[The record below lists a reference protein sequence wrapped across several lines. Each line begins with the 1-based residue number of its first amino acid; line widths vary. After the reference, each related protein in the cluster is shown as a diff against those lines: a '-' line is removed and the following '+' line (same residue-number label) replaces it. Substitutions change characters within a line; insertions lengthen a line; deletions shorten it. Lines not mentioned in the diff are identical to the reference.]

1 LRPLL
6 KLANKAYKWDN
17 FSLMNSDAFPSSEN
31 PSAENPNAADG
42 ATALPQREHLRSVLR
57 SLLRPMARLA
67 MAHGVKFNEFAD
79 MLKLAYLDAGKQTL
93 AENGQR
99 INASTVSV
107 ATGLHRKDASVFLSQ
122 DEAHIEAEPPI
133 EARVF
138 ARWTTDPRYL
148 SVSGEPLALLRSS
161 GVENGA
167 EGGTENRAA
176 IATFETLVRSITQ
189 DVRAR
194 AVLESM
200 IRLELVKVNDQDK
213 IELLSHELIPSRA
226 VGKMLDLLRD
236 NTRDHLNAA
245 VSNTL
250 GGQPAYLEQS
260 IYANG
265 LTAESTEKI
274 HQIIRKRWLTLT
286 QAVVPSIQ
294 RAIDEDAKVIDGE
307 EQESTRM
314 RVGLYFYSE
323 KEPRQ

>member
-1 LRPLL
+1 
-6 KLANKAYKWDN
+6 
-17 FSLMNSDAFPSSEN
+17 MNSDAFPSSEK
-31 PSAENPNAADG
+31 PSSANPNATEG

-57 SLLRPMARLA
+57 SLLRPIARLA

-79 MLKLAYLDAGKQTL
+79 MLKLAYLDAGKQAL

-148 SVSGEPLALLRSS
+148 SISGEPMALLRSS
-161 GVENGA
+161 GVENND

-176 IATFETLVRSITQ
+176 NATFETLVRSITQ
-189 DVRAR
+189 DVRPR

-200 IRLELVKVNDQDK
+200 IRLELARINDKDH

-250 GGQPAYLEQS
+250 GGQPAFLEQS

-274 HQIIRKRWLTLT
+274 HQTIRKRWLTLT
-286 QAVVPSIQ
+286 QAVVPTIQ
-294 RAIDEDAKVIDGE
+294 RAIDDDAKVIDSA

>member
-1 LRPLL
+1 
-6 KLANKAYKWDN
+6 
-17 FSLMNSDAFPSSEN
+17 MNSNDSSSSTN
-31 PSAENPNAADG
+31 SSAADG
-42 ATALPQREHLRSVLR
+42 SNALPQREHLRAVLR
-57 SLLRPMARLA
+57 SLLRPLARLA
-67 MAHGVKFNEFAD
+67 MAHGLKFNEFAD

-93 AENGQR
+93 AETGQR

-107 ATGLHRKDASVFLSQ
+107 ATGLHRKDATVFLSQ

-148 SVSGEPLALLRSS
+148 SEAGEPLALSRSS
-161 GVENGA
+161 NN
-167 EGGTENRAA
+167 EGELDNNPMSQS
-176 IATFETLVRSITQ
+176 FEALSRSITQ
-189 DVRAR
+189 DVRPR

-200 IRLELVKVNDQDK
+200 IRLELVKINADDK

-245 VSNTL
+245 VNNTL
-250 GGQPAYLEQS
+250 GGQPAFLEQS

-265 LTAESTEKI
+265 LTAKSSEKI
-274 HQIIRKRWLTLT
+274 HQAIRKRWLTLT
-286 QAVVPSIQ
+286 QGVVPTIQ
-294 RAIDEDAKVIDGE
+294 RAIDEDAKVIDSA
-307 EQESTRM
+307 EQESTRI

>member
-1 LRPLL
+1 
-6 KLANKAYKWDN
+6 
-17 FSLMNSDAFPSSEN
+17 MNSDGPSS
-31 PSAENPNAADG
+31 STQSGTADG
-42 ATALPQREHLRSVLR
+42 SNALPQREHLRSVLR

-93 AENGQR
+93 AETGQR
-99 INASTVSV
+99 INASSVSV

-122 DEAHIEAEPPI
+122 AEAHIEAEPPI

-148 SVSGEPLALLRSS
+148 SSAGEPLALSRTANSESDAPNSS
-161 GVENGA
+161 NNA
-167 EGGTENRAA
+167 S
-176 IATFETLVRSITQ
+176 FEDLAKSITQ
-189 DVRAR
+189 DVRPR

-200 IRLELVKVNDQDK
+200 IRLDLVKINAADKLELVN
-213 IELLSHELIPSRA
+213 HELIPSRA

-250 GGQPAYLEQS
+250 GGQPAFLEQS

-265 LTAESTEKI
+265 LTEQSSEKI

-286 QAVVPSIQ
+286 QGVVPTIQ
-294 RAIDEDAKVIDGE
+294 RAIDEDAKVIDSA

>member
-1 LRPLL
+1 
-6 KLANKAYKWDN
+6 
-17 FSLMNSDAFPSSEN
+17 MNSNGPSS
-31 PSAENPNAADG
+31 SAQSGSSDSSN
-42 ATALPQREHLRSVLR
+42 ALPQREHLRSVLR

-93 AENGQR
+93 AETGQR
-99 INASTVSV
+99 INASSVSV
-107 ATGLHRKDASVFLSQ
+107 ATGLHRKDATVFLSQ

-148 SVSGEPLALLRSS
+148 SSAGEPLALSRSASTESDDASNIS
-161 GVENGA
+161 GGS
-167 EGGTENRAA
+167 
-176 IATFETLVRSITQ
+176 TFEALAKSITQ
-189 DVRAR
+189 DVRPR
-194 AVLESM
+194 TVLESM
-200 IRLELVKVNDQDK
+200 IRLDLVKINADDK
-213 IELLSHELIPSRA
+213 IELVSHELIPSRA

-250 GGQPAYLEQS
+250 GGQPAFLEQS

-265 LTAESTEKI
+265 LTVGSSEKI

-286 QAVVPSIQ
+286 QGIVPTIQ
-294 RAIDEDAKVIDGE
+294 RAIDEDAKVIDSA
-307 EQESTRM
+307 EQDATRM